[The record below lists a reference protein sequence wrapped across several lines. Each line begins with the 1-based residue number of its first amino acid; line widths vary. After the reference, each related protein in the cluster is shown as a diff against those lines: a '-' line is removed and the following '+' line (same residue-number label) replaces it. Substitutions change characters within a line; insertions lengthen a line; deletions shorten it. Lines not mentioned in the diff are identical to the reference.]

1 MWTVPFNNHHIKG
14 ILNVDI
20 LFSLFRKFTFRINI
34 EIIVLYNYKRYEKV
48 ISKDS

>member
-1 MWTVPFNNHHIKG
+1 MWNAPFNNHHIKD

-34 EIIVLYNYKRYEKV
+34 EIIVLYNIKGMK
-48 ISKDS
+48 K